1 VVSFKIITLFP
12 EFFAGPLGAGLLGK
26 AVSSGKVGVELID
39 LKEYAGNDH
48 HQCDD
53 YTYGGGSGMVL
64 RPEPLIGA
72 IRANAS
78 GSKVILTTAS
88 GKLLDQA
95 MVKRLHGE
103 GSLCVICGRYEG
115 VDQRMIDAC
124 VDYEISIGDF
134 VLSGGEYA
142 ALCIIDAVARY
153 EPGFMS
159 SAESLIEESF
169 EGGLLEYPHYTR
181 PEEIEGMRVPEVLT
195 GGNHGEIARWR
206 HEKRIEK
213 TRSVRPDLYRK
224 YLLSRVKGEE
234 Q

>member
-1 VVSFKIITLFP
+1 MVSFKIITLFP

-78 GSKVILTTAS
+78 GSKVILATAS

-115 VDQRMIDAC
+115 VDQRVIDAC

-159 SAESLIEESF
+159 STESLIEESF